1 MILFFQFNYFIFANF
16 HNLCLIYSD
25 NKLKNYPILEL
36 KIKFDIRKSILK
48 LSVLILLLSF
58 FTNDTSAQSIKRNF
72 RELTISNGLS
82 QNMVSSI
89 LQDHNGYMWFGTK
102 DGLNRFDGY
111 SCKIYKS
118 DLFDNS
124 SISDNHITC
133 LYEDKDNNLWVG
145 SRLGGLNL
153 YDPGADCFIK
163 VIDSRFEGKSII
175 INSISGNLKDG
186 IWISTLDGLCF
197 GLDISNPKNA
207 KNLKVKFLK
216 VKGLSG
222 PDKSKVLN
230 VYLDKQR
237 LLWIATFTGLQI
249 YDLKNKQLDAAGLGF
264 STTKIVDKSNAV
276 DKMAYSPFRESIY
289 EITEDED
296 GNIWM
301 AGDAGLYMFDYKK
314 RNFLFHKLDGWI
326 KTISVSR
333 NSKGEKEVWA
343 GSFSNG
349 LMILN
354 IVTNKLEVIEYDN
367 FSNLGVLNGLV
378 HKIYKG
384 SDGTVWM
391 GTNGRGVVYFSPNN
405 SLFQNNM
412 PEKLMNSQP
421 SVYSIIPIKTHRDK
435 SVIINTMRYF
445 YHEDLAYGHS
455 KYDTSFFSRMT
466 YEDEYGKIWMGST
479 DGLVTYNPETKKIIN
494 IDPNEEIVYGIY
506 GIGQKI
512 WYSTPNSLKLYNT
525 LDKTIRSFKLL
536 GKEDQSSIVSHESI
550 YSTIQADVD
559 GTLWIGAVNGLY
571 HFDPIKEIFTEVYKN
586 DPKNPKSIST
596 NEIKSILPDPI
607 LPNKTLWVG
616 TTTGLNKFDKST
628 GTFTHYNI
636 SDGLPNNTIYG
647 ILADTSGNLWLST
660 NHGLSVFNILKQS
673 FTNFDVHNG
682 LQSNEFNTG
691 AYYKSKDG
699 EMFFGGISGYNR
711 FYPDKINLPLN
722 KIPIVIS
729 DVNLPGSK
737 VPYRFSFIHDNL
749 LTHDNNNISITLAS
763 LDYASPEKLRYAYRI
778 YNNDTSWIM
787 LGNNRNVT
795 LSNLSPGEYVFQA
808 KGTDS
813 FGRWGDNVVEML
825 FVISPPWW
833 KSIWAY
839 FFYFI
844 LFGSLLYYFWN
855 RNKQR
860 LVQKHQLENERRE
873 AAAILELDLAK
884 TKFVD
889 NITHEFRTPLT
900 MILGLTDA
908 NNVDEDISPEKV
920 SQKNATIRRNGK
932 QLLNLVDQLLEL
944 SRLESG
950 KQTIDLEAGVLS
962 GYLSHLVNSFESLAN
977 LSGKKVI
984 HNIDFDEKVFLYDA
998 VKIQQVLS
1006 NLISNAIKFSKDG
1019 SEINV
1024 HSSLKTT
1031 DEKYILTVK
1040 VMDKGMGI
1048 PEDELKYVFDRFHRV
1063 KINDTKQLPGTGIG
1077 LALAKELVEIMGGSI
1092 EVQSEYGKGSVFSF
1106 EIPLLKSEDKLT
1118 NINPEINNQ
1127 FLTISAEKSDSGAVQ
1142 ENLII
1147 NPLTE
1152 EESDVAVI
1160 LIVEDNE
1167 DVRNYIQSCVSEKF
1181 KVITAVN
1188 GVDGL
1193 NKALE
1198 FMPDIIISD
1207 VMMPE
1212 KDGFTLCDD
1221 IKNNPITSHI
1231 PVILLTA
1238 KVDAK
1243 SKIEGLKMG
1252 ADSYLAKPFD
1262 KEELLLILDNMMS
1275 LIRRMQIRH
1284 FGIMNSDLPEN
1295 LRNES
1300 TLEDDFINRVL
1311 SILEG
1316 HYAKEEF
1323 SIEDMAEQIF
1333 MSRSQLFR
1341 KIKAMTG
1348 HSPSTFL
1355 RSFRLKKAKQLL
1367 FARPDMNI
1375 SEVAYSTGF
1384 SSPKYFSNV
1393 FLEEFGHR
1401 PRQ

>member
-1 MILFFQFNYFIFANF
+1 
-16 HNLCLIYSD
+16 
-25 NKLKNYPILEL
+25 
-36 KIKFDIRKSILK
+36 
-48 LSVLILLLSF
+48 
-58 FTNDTSAQSIKRNF
+58 
-72 RELTISNGLS
+72 
-82 QNMVSSI
+82 MVSSI

-118 DLFDNS
+118 DLFDS
-124 SISDNHITC
+124 TSLSDNHITC
-133 LYEDKDNNLWVG
+133 LYEDKDHNLWVG

-186 IWISTLDGLCF
+186 IWISTLDGQCF
-197 GLDISNPKNA
+197 GLDISNIKAA

-216 VKGLSG
+216 VAGLGS
-222 PDKSKVLN
+222 PAKSKVLN
-230 VYLDKQR
+230 VYLDQHK
-237 LLWIATFTGLQI
+237 LLWIATLKGLQI
-249 YDLKNKQLDAAGLGF
+249 YNLKNKQLDATGLDF
-264 STTKIVDKSNAV
+264 STSKIFDRSNVVDNNV
-276 DKMAYSPFRESIY
+276 YSPFRESIY

-296 GNIWM
+296 GNIWL
-301 AGDAGLYMFDYKK
+301 AGDAGLYMFDNKK
-314 RNFLFHKLDGWI
+314 RDFLFYKLGGWV
-326 KTISVSR
+326 KTISISHNR
-333 NSKGEKEVWA
+333 NGEKEVWA

-354 IVTNKLEVIEYDN
+354 IVTNKLEVVEYDN

-412 PEKLMNSQP
+412 PKKLMNFQP
-421 SVYSIIPIKTHRDK
+421 SVYSIFPMKSHGDK
-435 SVIINTMRYF
+435 SIIINTMQYF
-445 YHEDLAYGHS
+445 YHEDLTYGHS
-455 KYDTSFFSRMT
+455 KYDTSFFSRIT
-466 YEDEYGKIWMGST
+466 YEDEHGKIWMGST
-479 DGLVTYNPETKKIIN
+479 DGLVTYNPETKKIIP
-494 IDPNEEIVYGIY
+494 IDSKEEIIYGIY
-506 GIGQKI
+506 GIGHKI
-512 WYSTPNSLKLYNT
+512 WYTTPNSLKLYNT
-525 LDKTIRSFKLL
+525 LDKTIRSFQLL
-536 GKEDQSSIVSHESI
+536 GKEDHSSIVSHESL
-550 YSTIQADVD
+550 YSTLKADSD

-571 HFDPIKEIFTEVYKN
+571 HFDPIKEKFTVVYKN
-586 DPKNPKSIST
+586 DPKNPKSISS

-616 TTTGLNKFDKST
+616 TTTGLNKFDKAT

-660 NHGLSVFNILKQS
+660 NHGLSVFNIKKQS

-691 AYYKSKDG
+691 AYYKSSDG

-711 FYPDKINLPLN
+711 FYPNKINLPSN
-722 KIPIVIS
+722 KIPIVIT

-737 VPYRFSFIHDNL
+737 NPYPFSFINDNFLAHDK
-749 LTHDNNNISITLAS
+749 NNISITLAS

-778 YNNDTSWIM
+778 YNSDTAWIM

-795 LSNLSPGEYVFQA
+795 LSNLSPGKYVFQG

-813 FGRWGDNVVEML
+813 FGRWGDKVVTMV

-833 KSIWAY
+833 KSLWSY
-839 FFYFI
+839 FFYLI
-844 LFGSLLYYFWN
+844 LFCSLMYYLWN

-860 LVQKHQLENERRE
+860 LVQKHQLENERRQ
-873 AAAILELDLAK
+873 AAAIIELDLAK

-908 NNVDEDISPEKV
+908 NNVNEDNSPEKV

-944 SRLESG
+944 SKLESG
-950 KQTIDLEAGVLS
+950 KQIIDLEAGVLS
-962 GYLSHLVNSFESLAN
+962 RYLSHLVNSFESLAN
-977 LSGKKVI
+977 LSGIKVI
-984 HNIDFDEKVFLYDA
+984 HNIDFGEKLFLYDA

-1019 SEINV
+1019 SEIIV

-1031 DEKYILTVK
+1031 DEKEILTVK
-1040 VMDKGMGI
+1040 VMDEGMGI

-1063 KINDTKQLPGTGIG
+1063 KINEAKQLPGTGIG
-1077 LALAKELVEIMGGSI
+1077 LALAKELVEIMGGTI
-1092 EVQSEYGKGSVFSF
+1092 DVRSEYGKGSVFSF
-1106 EIPLLKSEDKLT
+1106 EIPILKSEDNST
-1118 NINPEINNQ
+1118 NIQPEIKDKL
-1127 FLTISAEKSDSGAVQ
+1127 LTFSNEKSDSVTEQ
-1142 ENLII
+1142 ENLIV
-1147 NPLTE
+1147 NSLTE
-1152 EESDVAVI
+1152 EESDLAVI

-1243 SKIEGLKMG
+1243 SKIEGLRKG

-1262 KEELLLILDNMMS
+1262 REELLLILENISS
-1275 LIRRMQIRH
+1275 LIQRMQMRYSK
-1284 FGIMNSDLPEN
+1284 MVAASEPLTAEMEVLPGDAF
-1295 LRNES
+1295 L
-1300 TLEDDFINRVL
+1300 TQVL
-1311 SILEG
+1311 TILETC
-1316 HYAKEEF
+1316 YDQEEYT
-1323 SIEDMAEQIF
+1323 IEDMAGQLF
-1333 MSRSQLFR
+1333 LSRSQLFR

-1348 HSPSTFL
+1348 QSPSTFL
-1355 RSFRLKKAKQLL
+1355 RSFRLKKAKILL
-1367 FARPDMNI
+1367 QNHPEMNI
-1375 SEVAYSTGF
+1375 SEVAYATGF
-1384 SSPKYFSNV
+1384 NSPKYFSNV

-1401 PRQ
+1401 PR

>member
-1 MILFFQFNYFIFANF
+1 M
-16 HNLCLIYSD
+16 
-25 NKLKNYPILEL
+25 
-36 KIKFDIRKSILK
+36 
-48 LSVLILLLSF
+48 
-58 FTNDTSAQSIKRNF
+58 
-72 RELTISNGLS
+72 
-82 QNMVSSI
+82 
-89 LQDHNGYMWFGTK
+89 
-102 DGLNRFDGY
+102 
-111 SCKIYKS
+111 
-118 DLFDNS
+118 
-124 SISDNHITC
+124 
-133 LYEDKDNNLWVG
+133 
-145 SRLGGLNL
+145 
-153 YDPGADCFIK
+153 
-163 VIDSRFEGKSII
+163 
-175 INSISGNLKDG
+175 
-186 IWISTLDGLCF
+186 
-197 GLDISNPKNA
+197 
-207 KNLKVKFLK
+207 
-216 VKGLSG
+216 
-222 PDKSKVLN
+222 
-230 VYLDKQR
+230 
-237 LLWIATFTGLQI
+237 
-249 YDLKNKQLDAAGLGF
+249 
-264 STTKIVDKSNAV
+264 
-276 DKMAYSPFRESIY
+276 
-289 EITEDED
+289 
-296 GNIWM
+296 
-301 AGDAGLYMFDYKK
+301 
-314 RNFLFHKLDGWI
+314 
-326 KTISVSR
+326 
-333 NSKGEKEVWA
+333 
-343 GSFSNG
+343 
-349 LMILN
+349 
-354 IVTNKLEVIEYDN
+354 
-367 FSNLGVLNGLV
+367 V

-412 PEKLMNSQP
+412 PKKLMNFQP
-421 SVYSIIPIKTHRDK
+421 SVYSIFPIKSHGDK
-435 SVIINTMRYF
+435 SIIINTMQYF
-445 YHEDLAYGHS
+445 YHEDLTYGHS
-455 KYDTSFFSRMT
+455 KYDTSFFSRIT
-466 YEDEYGKIWMGST
+466 YEDEHGKIWMGST
-479 DGLVTYNPETKKIIN
+479 DGLVTYNPETKKIIP
-494 IDPNEEIVYGIY
+494 IDSKEEIIYGIY

-512 WYSTPNSLKLYNT
+512 WYTTPNSLKLYNT
-525 LDKTIRSFKLL
+525 LDKTIRSFQLL
-536 GKEDQSSIVSHESI
+536 GKEDHSSIVSHESL
-550 YSTIQADVD
+550 YSTLKADSD

-571 HFDPIKEIFTEVYKN
+571 HFDPIKEKFTVVYKN
-586 DPKNPKSIST
+586 DPKNPKSISS

-607 LPNKTLWVG
+607 QPDKTLWVG
-616 TTTGLNKFDKST
+616 TTTGLNKLNKAT

-647 ILADTSGNLWLST
+647 LLADTSSNLWLST

-691 AYYKSKDG
+691 AYYKSSDG

-722 KIPIVIS
+722 KIPIVIT

-737 VPYRFSFIHDNL
+737 FPYRFSFFHGNL

-795 LSNLSPGEYVFQA
+795 LSNLSPGKYIFQG
-808 KGTDS
+808 KGTDA
-813 FGRWGDNVVEML
+813 FGRWGENVVEMV

-833 KSIWAY
+833 KSLWAY
-839 FFYFI
+839 FFYLI
-844 LFGSLLYYFWN
+844 LLGSLMYYLWN

-873 AAAILELDLAK
+873 AAAIIELDLAK

-908 NNVDEDISPEKV
+908 NNVNEDINPEKV

-944 SRLESG
+944 SKLESG

-977 LSGKKVI
+977 LSGIKVI
-984 HNIDFDEKVFLYDA
+984 HNIDFDEIVFIYDA

-1031 DEKYILTVK
+1031 DEKYILTVQ
-1040 VMDKGMGI
+1040 VMDEGMGI

-1063 KINDTKQLPGTGIG
+1063 KINETKQLPGTGIG
-1077 LALAKELVEIMGGSI
+1077 LALAKELVEIMGGTI
-1092 EVQSEYGKGSVFSF
+1092 DVRSEYGKGSVFSF
-1106 EIPLLKSEDKLT
+1106 EIPILKSEDKST
-1118 NINPEINNQ
+1118 NINNEINDQ
-1127 FLTISAEKSDSGAVQ
+1127 LLTFSPVKSDLVTEQ
-1142 ENLII
+1142 ENLIVD
-1147 NPLTE
+1147 PLTE
-1152 EESDVAVI
+1152 EESDLAVI

-1243 SKIEGLKMG
+1243 SKIEGLRKG

-1262 KEELLLILDNMMS
+1262 REELLLILDNMIS
-1275 LIRRMQIRH
+1275 LIASMQIRH
-1284 FGIMNSDLPEN
+1284 YGIMNSDLPEN

-1311 SILEG
+1311 SILES

-1323 SIEDMAEQIF
+1323 TIEDMADQVF

-1355 RSFRLKKAKQLL
+1355 RSFRLKKAKELL
-1367 FARPDMNI
+1367 LARPDLNI

>member
-1 MILFFQFNYFIFANF
+1 M
-16 HNLCLIYSD
+16 
-25 NKLKNYPILEL
+25 
-36 KIKFDIRKSILK
+36 
-48 LSVLILLLSF
+48 SVLILLLSF

-118 DLFDNS
+118 DLFDS
-124 SISDNHITC
+124 TSISDNHITC

-153 YDPGADCFIK
+153 YVPGADFFIK

-175 INSISGNLKDG
+175 INSISGNFQDG
-186 IWISTLDGLCF
+186 IWISTLDGQCF
-197 GLDISNPKNA
+197 GLDISNSKDA
-207 KNLKVKFLK
+207 KSLKVKFLK
-216 VKGLSG
+216 VAGLG
-222 PDKSKVLN
+222 TPDKSKVLN
-230 VYLDKQR
+230 VYLDQHK
-237 LLWIATFTGLQI
+237 LLWIATIKGLQI
-249 YDLKNKQLDAAGLGF
+249 YNLKNKQLDATGLAF
-264 STTKIVDKSNAV
+264 STTKVFDRNNAIDKIV
-276 DKMAYSPFRESIY
+276 YSPFRESIY
-289 EITEDED
+289 ETVEDEV
-296 GNIWM
+296 GNIWL
-301 AGDAGLYMFDYKK
+301 AGDAGLYMFDNKK
-314 RNFLFHKLDGWI
+314 RDFLFYKLGGWV
-326 KTISVSR
+326 KTISISHNR
-333 NSKGEKEVWA
+333 NGEKEVWA

-412 PEKLMNSQP
+412 PKKLMNFQP
-421 SVYSIIPIKTHRDK
+421 SVYSIFPIKSHGDK
-435 SVIINTMRYF
+435 SIIINTMQYF
-445 YHEDLAYGHS
+445 YHEDLTYGHS
-455 KYDTSFFSRMT
+455 KFDTSFFSRIT
-466 YEDEYGKIWMGST
+466 YEDEHGQIWMGST
-479 DGLVTYNPETKKIIN
+479 DGLVTYNPETKKIIP
-494 IDPNEEIVYGIY
+494 IDSKEEIVYGIY

-512 WYSTPNSLKLYNT
+512 WYTTPNSLKLYNT
-525 LDKTIRSFKLL
+525 LDNTIRSFQLL
-536 GKEDQSSIVSHESI
+536 GKEDHSSIVSHESL
-550 YSTIQADVD
+550 YSTLKADSD

-571 HFDPIKEIFTEVYKN
+571 HFDPIKEKFRVVYKN
-586 DPKNPKSIST
+586 DPKNPKSISS

-607 LPNKTLWVG
+607 QPDKTLWVG
-616 TTTGLNKFDKST
+616 TTTGLNKLNKAT
-628 GTFTHYNI
+628 GTFIHYNI

-647 ILADTSGNLWLST
+647 ILADTSSNLWLST

-691 AYYKSKDG
+691 AYYKSSDG

-722 KIPIVIS
+722 KIPIVIT

-737 VPYRFSFIHDNL
+737 FPYRFSFFHGNL

-795 LSNLSPGEYVFQA
+795 LSNLSPGKYIFQG
-808 KGTDS
+808 KGTDA
-813 FGRWGDNVVEML
+813 FGRWGENVVEMV

-833 KSIWAY
+833 KSLWAY
-839 FFYFI
+839 FFYLI
-844 LFGSLLYYFWN
+844 LLGSLMYYLWN

-873 AAAILELDLAK
+873 AAAIIELDLAK

-908 NNVDEDISPEKV
+908 NNVNEDINPEKV

-944 SRLESG
+944 SKLESG

-977 LSGKKVI
+977 LSGIKVI
-984 HNIDFDEKVFLYDA
+984 HNIDFGEKVFLYDA

-1019 SEINV
+1019 SEIIV

-1031 DEKYILTVK
+1031 DEKEILTVQ
-1040 VMDKGMGI
+1040 VMDEGMGI

-1063 KINDTKQLPGTGIG
+1063 KINETKQLPGTGIG
-1077 LALAKELVEIMGGSI
+1077 LALAKELVEIMGGTI
-1092 EVQSEYGKGSVFSF
+1092 DVRSEYGKGSVFSF
-1106 EIPLLKSEDKLT
+1106 EIPILKSEDKST
-1118 NINPEINNQ
+1118 NINNEINDQ
-1127 FLTISAEKSDSGAVQ
+1127 LLTFSPVKSDLVTEQ
-1142 ENLII
+1142 ENLIVD
-1147 NPLTE
+1147 PLTE
-1152 EESDVAVI
+1152 EESDLAVI

-1243 SKIEGLKMG
+1243 SKIEGLRKG

-1262 KEELLLILDNMMS
+1262 REELLLILDNMIS
-1275 LIRRMQIRH
+1275 LIRSMQIRH
-1284 FGIMNSDLPEN
+1284 YAIMNSDLPEN

-1311 SILEG
+1311 SILES
-1316 HYAKEEF
+1316 HYANEEF
-1323 SIEDMAEQIF
+1323 SIEDMADQVF

-1341 KIKAMTG
+1341 KIKAMTS

-1355 RSFRLKKAKQLL
+1355 RSFRLKKAKELL
-1367 FARPDMNI
+1367 LARPDLNI